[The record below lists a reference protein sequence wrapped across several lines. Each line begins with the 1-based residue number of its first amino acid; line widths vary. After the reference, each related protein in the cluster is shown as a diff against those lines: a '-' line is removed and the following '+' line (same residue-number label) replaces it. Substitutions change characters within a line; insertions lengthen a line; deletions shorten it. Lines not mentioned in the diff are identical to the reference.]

1 MDALVAQYS
10 RPAFANE
17 GYSQEEQQELSQATP
32 PLSLK
37 FALPPIARVS
47 SPKPLKDLLIT
58 SKILQME
65 QQLTR

>member
-10 RPAFANE
+10 RPAFENE
-17 GYSQEEQQELSQATP
+17 GYSQEEQHELSQATP

-47 SPKPLKDLLIT
+47 SLEPLKDDFIV
-58 SKILQME
+58 SE
-65 QQLTR
+65 SF